1 MRLPKNVRANA
12 QPHLHGTLFRKLT
25 SPSAALRLRI
35 GSVTPSWRLASVL
48 LPPTVEWCFAL
59 ETTKATHRV
68 ALAGRDSDAV
78 C

>member
-12 QPHLHGTLFRKLT
+12 QPYLHRTLFRKLT

-35 GSVTPSWRLASVL
+35 GSVTPWWRLASVL
-48 LPPTVEWCFAL
+48 LPPTEWCFAL